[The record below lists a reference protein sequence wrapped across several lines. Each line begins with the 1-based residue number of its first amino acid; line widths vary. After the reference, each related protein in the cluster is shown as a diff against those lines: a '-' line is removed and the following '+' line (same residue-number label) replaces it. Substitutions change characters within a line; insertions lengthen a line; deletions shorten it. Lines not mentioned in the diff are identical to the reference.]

1 MRKHPFLVGFLF
13 LFALIAVLIVT
24 LWFSGRYG
32 LSEKLLI
39 GQNDIAVVDIEG
51 VLTKSKPVI
60 DRLLRLKKD
69 ENIKAIVLRINSPGG
84 GVGPAQ
90 EIYAELLKLRTTKK
104 IIASMESVAASGGFY
119 IACAAHKIVANPG
132 TITGSIGVI
141 IEFANIEE
149 LLGKVGL
156 KSVVIKSG
164 KYKDILSPTRT
175 MTPEDRA
182 LIQGV
187 IDSVHNQ
194 FIEAVAKGRN
204 LPKEKVINIAD
215 GRIFSGEQAQAL
227 GLVDQLGNFQDAIDA
242 AAKMC
247 GIVGEP
253 RIQYPEKRRPSIWE
267 FFIEESV
274 SRFKEVLESEQF
286 KIGYVL
292 NSEYLNK

>member
-1 MRKHPFLVGFLF
+1 M
-13 LFALIAVLIVT
+13 LIGVLIVA

-32 LSEKLLI
+32 LSEKLLT
-39 GQNDIAVVDIEG
+39 GQNDIAVIDIEG

-60 DRLLRLKKD
+60 ERLLRLKKD

-90 EIYAELLKLRTTKK
+90 EIYTELLKLRNKKK
-104 IIASMESVAASGGFY
+104 IIASMESVAASGGYY

-194 FIEAVAKGRN
+194 FIEAVANGRN
-204 LPKEKVINIAD
+204 LPKEKVIKIAD

-227 GLVDQLGNFQDAIDA
+227 GLVDQLGNFQDAIDT

-247 GIVGEP
+247 GITGEP
-253 RIQYPEKRRPSIWE
+253 RVQYPERKRPSIWE

-274 SRFKEVLESEQF
+274 SRFKEALENEQF
-286 KIGYVL
+286 KVEYIL
-292 NSEYLNK
+292 NSGHLNK

>member
-1 MRKHPFLVGFLF
+1 MRKHPFLVGFLSLCG
-13 LFALIAVLIVT
+13 LFVIFIAF
-24 LWFSGRYG
+24 LWFSGQYG
-32 LSEKLLI
+32 LTEKLVL
-39 GQNDIAVVDIEG
+39 GENDIAVVDIEG
-51 VLTKSKPVI
+51 VLTKSKPVV

-69 ENIKAIVLRINSPGG
+69 ESIKAILLRINSPGG

-90 EIYAELLKLRTTKK
+90 EIYAELLKLRNKKK
-104 IIASMESVAASGGFY
+104 IIASMESVAASGGYY

-149 LLGKVGL
+149 LLSKVGL

-164 KYKDILSPTRT
+164 KYKDILSPTRA
-175 MTPEDRA
+175 MTQEDRA
-182 LIQGV
+182 LLQGV

-194 FIEAVAKGRN
+194 FIDAVAKGRN
-204 LPKEKVINIAD
+204 LPKDKVVKIAD

-227 GLVDQLGNFQDAIDA
+227 GLVDQLGNFQDAIDT

-267 FFIEESV
+267 FFVEESV
-274 SRFKEVLESEQF
+274 SRIKEAVESEQF
-286 KIGYVL
+286 KVEYVL
-292 NSEYLNK
+292 NPGYQGR

>member
-1 MRKHPFLVGFLF
+1 
-13 LFALIAVLIVT
+13 
-24 LWFSGRYG
+24 
-32 LSEKLLI
+32 
-39 GQNDIAVVDIEG
+39 
-51 VLTKSKPVI
+51 
-60 DRLLRLKKD
+60 
-69 ENIKAIVLRINSPGG
+69 
-84 GVGPAQ
+84 
-90 EIYAELLKLRTTKK
+90 
-104 IIASMESVAASGGFY
+104 MESIAASGGYY

-164 KYKDILSPTRT
+164 RYKDILSPTRT

-204 LPKEKVINIAD
+204 LPKEKVIKIAD

-242 AAKMC
+242 TAKLC

-253 RIQYPEKRRPSIWE
+253 RIQYPEKKRPSVWE
-267 FFIEESV
+267 FFVEESV
-274 SRFKEVLESEQF
+274 SRFKEALESEQF
-286 KIGYVL
+286 KVEYVL
-292 NSEYLNK
+292 NPGYQSR

>member
-1 MRKHPFLVGFLF
+1 MRKHPFLIGFLSLCV
-13 LFALIAVLIVT
+13 LFAIFIAF
-24 LWFSGRYG
+24 LWFSGQYG
-32 LSEKLLI
+32 LTEKLVM
-39 GQNDIAVVDIEG
+39 GENDIAVVDVEG
-51 VLTKSKPVI
+51 VLTKSKPVV
-60 DRLLRLKKD
+60 DRLLRIKKD
-69 ENIKAIVLRINSPGG
+69 DSIKAILLRINSPGG

-90 EIYAELLKLRTTKK
+90 EIYSELLKLRNKKK
-104 IIASMESVAASGGFY
+104 IIVSMESVAASGGYY

-164 KYKDILSPTRT
+164 RYKDILSPTRT

-204 LPKEKVINIAD
+204 LPKEKVVKIAD

-267 FFIEESV
+267 FFVEESV
-274 SRFKEVLESEQF
+274 SRFKEALESEQF
-286 KIGYVL
+286 KVEYALNPGYQ
-292 NSEYLNK
+292 SR

>member
-1 MRKHPFLVGFLF
+1 MRKHPFLVGFLS
-13 LFALIAVLIVT
+13 LFALLAVLIAT

-32 LSEKLLI
+32 LSEKLLT

-90 EIYAELLKLRTTKK
+90 EIYSELLKLRATKK

-156 KSVVIKSG
+156 RSVVIKSG

-204 LPKEKVINIAD
+204 LPKEKVIKIAD
-215 GRIFSGEQAQAL
+215 GRIFSGEQAQQL

-292 NSEYLNK
+292 NSGYLHK